1 MKQIILTL
9 FAVFGLLT
17 FNSCK
22 KDESTPKPTAEFTF
36 TGGGCTAP
44 CAVLFDN
51 TSKDATSYS
60 WNFGDGTNSSDKS
73 PTKTYNT
80 GGTYTVQLTATG
92 SGGASTTSK
101 QILIQ
106 QSVQAQLPVANFTF
120 SGNGTAPSTVSFSN
134 TSTNATGYNWDFGD
148 GSSST
153 SLNPTHTYT
162 TGGAFSVILT
172 ATNSA
177 GNNQIT
183 KIVNIT
189 APPTKVKI
197 TKVTV
202 TDLPFLTSGGAS
214 WDFSGGPDV
223 FFNITNQLNNILLN
237 GTTSRISDVTSAML
251 PLSWTLTSAYEITD
265 FGAARYIDLWDFDSP
280 DADDYIGYVGF
291 LMSNYTSAAN
301 PYPATVTQTQNGITV
316 KLDLIWQ

>member
-9 FAVFGLLT
+9 FTVFGLLT
-17 FNSCK
+17 FSSCK

-51 TSKDATSYS
+51 TSKDATTYS
-60 WNFGDGTNSSDKS
+60 WDFGDGTNSTDKS
-73 PTKTYNT
+73 PSKTYNT

-92 SGGASTTSK
+92 TGGSSTTSK

-120 SGNGTAPSTVSFSN
+120 SGNGTAPSTVSFLN
-134 TSTNATGYNWDFGD
+134 TSTNAISYNWDFGD
-148 GSSST
+148 GSSS
-153 SLNPTHTYT
+153 SNENPTHNYT

-172 ATNSA
+172 ATNAA

-183 KIVNIT
+183 KTVNI
-189 APPTKVKI
+189 AAAPTKVKI
-197 TKVTV
+197 TKVTI
-202 TDLPFLTSGGAS
+202 TAMPFLTSGGSS

-223 FFNITNQLNNILLN
+223 FFNIEDQLSNVLLSGSASKIN
-237 GTTSRISDVTSAML
+237 DVTSAML
-251 PLSWTLTSAYEITD
+251 PLSWTFTSAYEISD
-265 FGAARYIDLWDFDSP
+265 FGASRFIKLWDFDSP
-280 DADDYIGYVGF
+280 DADDLIGYVGF
-291 LMSNYTSAAN
+291 LMSNYTSGVN
-301 PYPATVTQTQNGITV
+301 PYPSSEV
-316 KLDLIWQ
+316 

>member
-1 MKQIILTL
+1 MKQIIFTL

-44 CAVLFDN
+44 CAILFDN
-51 TSKDATSYS
+51 TSKEATNYS
-60 WNFGDGTNSSDKS
+60 WDFGDGTNSTDKS
-73 PTKTYNT
+73 PTKTYNI

-92 SGGASTTSK
+92 SGGTSTISK

-106 QSVQAQLPVANFTF
+106 QSVQAQLPEANFTF

-134 TSTNATGYNWDFGD
+134 TSTNATSYSWDFGD

-153 SLNPTHTYT
+153 SFNPSHTYT
-162 TGGAFSVILT
+162 AGGAFSVILT
-172 ATNSA
+172 ATNAA

-189 APPTKVKI
+189 PPPTKVKI
-197 TKVTV
+197 SKVTV
-202 TDLPFLTSGGAS
+202 VNMPFLTSGGAS
-214 WDFSGGPDV
+214 WDFSGGPD
-223 FFNITNQLNNILLN
+223 L
-237 GTTSRISDVTSAML
+237 
-251 PLSWTLTSAYEITD
+251 
-265 FGAARYIDLWDFDSP
+265 
-280 DADDYIGYVGF
+280 
-291 LMSNYTSAAN
+291 
-301 PYPATVTQTQNGITV
+301 
-316 KLDLIWQ
+316 